1 MAIIKA
7 RELEYLNNLIHA
19 GRESSIVDFKS
30 EWYRFEYANSRFE
43 FIKDCI
49 SFLNSGM
56 DADKYIII
64 GFMEDKERGELVP
77 NRIDM
82 HPEESN
88 IQEIITSYIEPIP
101 QIDILM
107 RVNLGEY
114 EADVIKIRK
123 ENRDLPYLFRKDFE
137 GKQTPDPQNV
147 KMFKKSCRGLGYI
160 RHGSSTDLISRNELT
175 NMFFRKQG
183 NIYGYFDLSAEIN
196 REYFSDI
203 MVFLDGMNLLV
214 RREALDSISAVSP
227 ISDINSTSYFNN

>member
-1 MAIIKA
+1 
-7 RELEYLNNLIHA
+7 
-19 GRESSIVDFKS
+19 
-30 EWYRFEYANSRFE
+30 
-43 FIKDCI
+43 
-49 SFLNSGM
+49 
-56 DADKYIII
+56 
-64 GFMEDKERGELVP
+64 
-77 NRIDM
+77 M